1 MKLYLTG
8 ISDEYLRVRISRVRK
23 INKLFKF
30 KYDPVILKKIN
41 GIPEYMV
48 NRVTCSVDRISKFT
62 NPQIEYIIEQV
73 KSKTITSHVNEIS
86 ETMANTSAN
95 DPNSDDNFS
104 DTSDVTDY
112 FKEEEGTNE
121 STEEVSKMS
130 EVCAPTMSISAEDDF
145 DKMIREAFEK
155 DEARIEIER

>member
-1 MKLYLTG
+1 
-8 ISDEYLRVRISRVRK
+8 
-23 INKLFKF
+23 
-30 KYDPVILKKIN
+30 
-41 GIPEYMV
+41 MV
-48 NRVTCSVDRISKFT
+48 QQITCSTDKISKLT
-62 NPQIEYIIEQV
+62 NLQIDYIIEQV
-73 KSKTITSHVNEIS
+73 KSKTITSRVNEIS

-130 EVCAPTMSISAEDDF
+130 EVCAPTMPISAGPSNSLE
-145 DKMIREAFEK
+145 EVASQSGGESN
-155 DEARIEIER
+155 EIKS